1 MYKMNITLIVLG
13 VFLATAV
20 VMVFVAKWKMKNI
33 PSVANNPKI
42 KVLTDKNFNLQIKK
56 GIILVDFWAEW
67 CGPCK
72 MMAPVLNDLSENLDS
87 GKSIGKLDVQEF
99 QTLASTYKVRGI
111 PTMILFKDGKEVN
124 RFVGVKS
131 KDFLLKEMNKYN

>member
-1 MYKMNITLIVLG
+1 MNITLIVLG

>member
-1 MYKMNITLIVLG
+1 MNITLIVLG
-13 VFLATAV
+13 VFMATAI

-42 KVLTDKNFNLQIKK
+42 KVLTDKNFNQQIKK

-72 MMAPVLNDLSENLDS
+72 MMAPVLNDLSENLES
-87 GKSIGKLDVQEF
+87 NKSIGKLDVQEF
-99 QTLASTYKVRGI
+99 QSVASTYKVRGI

>member
-1 MYKMNITLIVLG
+1 MTLIVLG
-13 VFLATAV
+13 VLMTTMV
-20 VMVFVAKWKMKNI
+20 VMVFVAKWKMKNF
-33 PSVANNPKI
+33 PTVANNTKI
-42 KVLTDKNFNLQIKK
+42 KVLTDINFNQQIKK

-72 MMAPVLNDLSENLDS
+72 MMAPVLNELIVELAEN
-87 GKSIGKLDVQEF
+87 KAIGKLDVEQF
-99 QTLASTYKVRGI
+99 QSVAATYKVRGI

-131 KDFLLKEMNKYN
+131 KDFLLKEINKFN

>member
-1 MYKMNITLIVLG
+1 MNSTLIVLG

-42 KVLTDKNFNLQIKK
+42 KVLTDINFNQQIKK

-72 MMAPVLNDLSENLDS
+72 MMAPHFDAVALEMKGKVNFAKVKEKERTLDQWK
-87 GKSIGKLDVQEF
+87 GK
-99 QTLASTYKVRGI
+99 
-111 PTMILFKDGKEVN
+111 
-124 RFVGVKS
+124 
-131 KDFLLKEMNKYN
+131 

>member
-1 MYKMNITLIVLG
+1 MNITLIVLG
-13 VFLATAV
+13 VFMATAI

-42 KVLTDKNFNLQIKK
+42 KVLTDKNFNQQIKK

-72 MMAPVLNDLSENLDS
+72 MMAPVLNDLAENLDS

-99 QTLASTYKVRGI
+99 QSLASTYKVRGI

-131 KDFLLKEMNKYN
+131 KDFLLKEMNKFN

>member
-1 MYKMNITLIVLG
+1 MNITLIVLG
-13 VFLATAV
+13 VFMATAI

-42 KVLTDKNFNLQIKK
+42 KVLTDKNFNQQIKK

-72 MMAPVLNDLSENLDS
+72 MMAPVLNDLAGNLDS
-87 GKSIGKLDVQEF
+87 NKSIGKLDVQEF
-99 QTLASTYKVRGI
+99 QSVASTFKVRGI
-111 PTMILFKDGKEVN
+111 PTMILFKDGKEIN

>member
-1 MYKMNITLIVLG
+1 MNITLIVLG
-13 VFLATAV
+13 VFMATAI

-42 KVLTDKNFNLQIKK
+42 KVLTDKNFSQQIKK

-67 CGPCK
+67 FGPCK
-72 MMAPVLNDLSENLDS
+72 MMAPVLNDLVGNLDS

-99 QTLASTYKVRGI
+99 QSVASTYKVRGI
-111 PTMILFKDGKEVN
+111 PTMILFKDGKEIN

-131 KDFLLKEMNKYN
+131 KDFLLKEMNKFN

>member
-1 MYKMNITLIVLG
+1 MNMTLIVLG
-13 VFLATAV
+13 VLMATMV
-20 VMVFVAKWKMKNI
+20 VMVFFAKWKMKNI
-33 PSVANNPKI
+33 PSVANHPKI
-42 KVLTDKNFNLQIKK
+42 KVLTDKSFNQQIKK

-72 MMAPVLNDLSENLDS
+72 MMAPVLNDLSEILDAN
-87 GKSIGKLDVQEF
+87 KAIGKLDVQEF
-99 QTLASTYKVRGI
+99 QSVAATYKVRGI

-131 KDFLLKEMNKYN
+131 KDFLLKEINKFN

>member
-1 MYKMNITLIVLG
+1 
-13 VFLATAV
+13 
-20 VMVFVAKWKMKNI
+20 
-33 PSVANNPKI
+33 
-42 KVLTDKNFNLQIKK
+42 NFNQQIKK

-72 MMAPVLNDLSENLDS
+72 MMAPVLNELVSELPEN
-87 GKSIGKLDVQEF
+87 KTIGKLDVEQF
-99 QTLASTYKVRGI
+99 QSVSATYRVRGI

-131 KDFLLKEMNKYN
+131 KDFLLKEINKFN

>member
-1 MYKMNITLIVLG
+1 MKITLILLG
-13 VFLATAV
+13 VMLTTFV
-20 VMVFVAKWKMKNI
+20 VMVYIAKLKMKNI
-33 PSVANNPKI
+33 PVVVNHAKI
-42 KVLTDKNFNLQIKK
+42 KVLTDKNFNQQIKK

-72 MMAPVLNDLSENLDS
+72 MMAPVLNDLSEDLDAN
-87 GKSIGKLDVQEF
+87 KAIGKLDVQEF
-99 QTLASTYKVRGI
+99 QSVAATYKVRGI

-131 KDFLLKEMNKYN
+131 KDFLLKEINKFN

>member
-1 MYKMNITLIVLG
+1 MNITLIVLG
-13 VFLATAV
+13 VLLTTAV

-42 KVLTDKNFNLQIKK
+42 KVLTDKNFNQQIKK
-56 GIILVDFWAEW
+56 GILLVDFWAEW

-72 MMAPVLNDLSENLDS
+72 MMTPVLNDLAENLDS
-87 GKSIGKLDVQEF
+87 GKSIGKVDVQEF
-99 QTLASTYKVRGI
+99 QSLASTYKVRGI

>member
-1 MYKMNITLIVLG
+1 MNSTLIVLG

-42 KVLTDKNFNLQIKK
+42 KVLTDINFNQQIKK

-72 MMAPVLNDLSENLDS
+72 MMAPVLNELIVELAEN
-87 GKSIGKLDVQEF
+87 KAIGKLDVEHF
-99 QTLASTYKVRGI
+99 QSVAATYKVRGI

-131 KDFLLKEMNKYN
+131 KDFLLKEINKLN

>member
-1 MYKMNITLIVLG
+1 MKMTLILLG
-13 VFLATAV
+13 VLLTTFV
-20 VMVFVAKWKMKNI
+20 VMVYMAKLKMKNI

-42 KVLTDKNFNLQIKK
+42 KVLTDINFNQQIKK
-56 GIILVDFWAEW
+56 GILLVDFWAEW

-72 MMAPVLNDLSENLDS
+72 MMAPVLNDLAENLDS

-99 QTLASTYKVRGI
+99 QSVAATYKVRGI

-131 KDFLLKEMNKYN
+131 KDFLLKELNKFN

>member
-1 MYKMNITLIVLG
+1 MNITLIVLG
-13 VFLATAV
+13 VFMATAI

-42 KVLTDKNFNLQIKK
+42 KVLTDKNFSQQIKK

-72 MMAPVLNDLSENLDS
+72 MMAPVLNDLVGNLDS

-99 QTLASTYKVRGI
+99 QSVASTYKVRGI

-131 KDFLLKEMNKYN
+131 KDFLLKEMNKFN

>member
-1 MYKMNITLIVLG
+1 MNSTLIVSG
-13 VFLATAV
+13 VLLTTVV

-33 PSVANNPKI
+33 PSVANHPKI
-42 KVLTDKNFNLQIKK
+42 KVLTDKNFNQQIKR

-72 MMAPVLNDLSENLDS
+72 MMAPVLNELIVELAEN
-87 GKSIGKLDVQEF
+87 KAIGKLDVEQF
-99 QTLASTYKVRGI
+99 QSVAATYKVRGI

>member
-1 MYKMNITLIVLG
+1 MKITLILLG
-13 VFLATAV
+13 VLLTTFV
-20 VMVFVAKWKMKNI
+20 VMVYVAKLKMKNI
-33 PSVANNPKI
+33 PAVANHPKI
-42 KVLTDKNFNLQIKK
+42 KVLTEKNFNQQIKK

-87 GKSIGKLDVQEF
+87 NKSIGKLDVQEF
-99 QTLASTYKVRGI
+99 QSVAATYKVRGI

-131 KDFLLKEMNKYN
+131 RDFLLKEINKFN

>member
-1 MYKMNITLIVLG
+1 MNITLIVLG
-13 VFLATAV
+13 VFMATAI

-42 KVLTDKNFNLQIKK
+42 KVLTDKNFNQQIKK

-72 MMAPVLNDLSENLDS
+72 MMAPVLNDLSENLES
-87 GKSIGKLDVQEF
+87 NKSIGKLDVQEF
-99 QTLASTYKVRGI
+99 QSVASTYKVRGI

-131 KDFLLKEMNKYN
+131 KDFLLKEMNKFN